1 MTMPRLSGSTVAL
14 TATLV
19 AVGCSSGSSGS
30 DSTPLSSPGNSLK
43 NGDFETGDLTS
54 WYTTGPN
61 VISTDAHGGK
71 FAAQVGSTGA
81 FSGTAV
87 LSQQIH
93 VPATGTTTLSF
104 FYNPHCSDSIEHDF
118 QQAQI
123 RSFSGESLG
132 VFNICSDA
140 AVWKNTTVDLTG
152 FAAQDIVVY
161 YGDHDDDAPGDP
173 TYMLIDDVTVTNQ

>member
-1 MTMPRLSGSTVAL
+1 MTKARLRGSAGAIAATFVA
-14 TATLV
+14 A
-19 AVGCSSGSSGS
+19 GCSSGGSGS
-30 DSTPLSSPGNSLK
+30 DATPLSSPGDALK

-54 WYTTGPN
+54 WFSTGPN

-71 FAAQVGSTGA
+71 FAAQVGATGA

-123 RSFSGESLG
+123 RSPKGESLG
-132 VFNICSDA
+132 IFNICSDA

-152 FAAQDIVVY
+152 YAGQEIVVY
-161 YGDHDDDAPGDP
+161 YGDHDDDGPDDP
-173 TYMLIDDVTVTNQ
+173 TYMLIDDVSVTNR